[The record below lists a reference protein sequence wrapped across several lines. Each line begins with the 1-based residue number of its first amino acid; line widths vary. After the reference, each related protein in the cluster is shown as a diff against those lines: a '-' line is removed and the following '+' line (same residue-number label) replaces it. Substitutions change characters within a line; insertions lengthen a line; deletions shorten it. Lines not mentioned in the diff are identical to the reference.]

1 MNIFFQY
8 FKITLF
14 SIIISFYSFEFY
26 LNIYDPDKNLKQLKK
41 SYKLQSNNDFDER
54 SPIEI
59 YNDLNKHT
67 PHVMYVPP
75 SIYKNSNNS
84 VFPLAGISYKD
95 TIHCNENGYYSVYTS
110 DRYGFNNPDYEWDK
124 KEIDF
129 LLVGDSF
136 THGACVNRPN
146 DIASNLRLLS
156 DKNVLNLG
164 YSGNGPLIELATLRE
179 YSYSEV
185 KNILWIYYEGNDLYD
200 LNSELNDPTL
210 IKYLQDDNF
219 SQNLLEKQIII
230 DKLNNENINKS
241 LYEFIPIN
249 ELKKDSELK
258 YKILKF
264 IRLDKSKNKIK
275 FFLQKK
281 NKNSEIE
288 IKSVLINFKKILKK
302 VEEQASLENANFYFV
317 YLPDINR
324 YKKDQNNF
332 YYFEVMDILNEL
344 NIKVINIK
352 TDFLDKESKP
362 LKYYSFETFPHF
374 DENGYKKITQIIYNS
389 LRQ

>member
-26 LNIYDPDKNLKQLKK
+26 LNIYDPDKNLKQLKIN
-41 SYKLQSNNDFDER
+41 YKLQSNNDFDER

-129 LLVGDSF
+129 LLVGDSL

-156 DKNVLNLG
+156 DKNVLNL
-164 YSGNGPLIELATLRE
+164 E
-179 YSYSEV
+179 
-185 KNILWIYYEGNDLYD
+185 
-200 LNSELNDPTL
+200 
-210 IKYLQDDNF
+210 
-219 SQNLLEKQIII
+219 
-230 DKLNNENINKS
+230 
-241 LYEFIPIN
+241 
-249 ELKKDSELK
+249 
-258 YKILKF
+258 
-264 IRLDKSKNKIK
+264 
-275 FFLQKK
+275 
-281 NKNSEIE
+281 
-288 IKSVLINFKKILKK
+288 
-302 VEEQASLENANFYFV
+302 
-317 YLPDINR
+317 
-324 YKKDQNNF
+324 
-332 YYFEVMDILNEL
+332 
-344 NIKVINIK
+344 
-352 TDFLDKESKP
+352 
-362 LKYYSFETFPHF
+362 
-374 DENGYKKITQIIYNS
+374 
-389 LRQ
+389 